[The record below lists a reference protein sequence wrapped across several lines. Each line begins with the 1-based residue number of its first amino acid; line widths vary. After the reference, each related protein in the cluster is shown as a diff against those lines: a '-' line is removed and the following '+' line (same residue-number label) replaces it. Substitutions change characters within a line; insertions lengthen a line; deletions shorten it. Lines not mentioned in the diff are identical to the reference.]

1 MVDRS
6 DQIARTALAD
16 ALTYFP
22 KWRDDVARFRLTTER
37 DRGRLDRDQI
47 LARCDEIA
55 REISEVRGD
64 LILDLADAPQPVAGH
79 SRVVDVEKALDN
91 IETSLRDVRKRLE
104 SKASSQPA

>member
-22 KWRDDVARFRLTTER
+22 RWRDDVARFRLTTER